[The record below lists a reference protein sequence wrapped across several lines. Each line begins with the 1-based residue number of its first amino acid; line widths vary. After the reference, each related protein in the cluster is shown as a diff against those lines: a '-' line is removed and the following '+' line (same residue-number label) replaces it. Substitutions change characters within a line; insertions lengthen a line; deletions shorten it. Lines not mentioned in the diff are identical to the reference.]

1 MVPFGLAA
9 PFINIACYGLIWY
22 IAGWPYAVII
32 FGLYILTCILQ
43 VWTNRA
49 QKRIKKTEN
58 VKNVQRMQLI
68 SDMITGIRTIKS
80 YAGEKN
86 YGQKIRQQRE
96 I

>member
-1 MVPFGLAA
+1 
-9 PFINIACYGLIWY
+9 
-22 IAGWPYAVII
+22 
-32 FGLYILTCILQ
+32 
-43 VWTNRA
+43 
-49 QKRIKKTEN
+49 
-58 VKNVQRMQLI
+58 MQLI